1 MKTPAKRFEDWYA
14 LQPRGTPRAKALY
27 TWRLKRAADASRL
40 AELVDMA
47 TEDFEWA
54 TEEERLLRTTTPR

>member
-27 TWRLKRAADASRL
+27 TWMLKRASDAGRL
-40 AELVDMA
+40 MALADMA
-47 TEDFEWA
+47 IEDRDWA
-54 TEEERLLRTTTPR
+54 VEEERLLRTTMPR